1 MASLYLASLYLA
13 SRTVEMGMMVVEL
26 ENRD

>member
-1 MASLYLASLYLA
+1 MASLYLA

>member
-1 MASLYLASLYLA
+1 MASLYLASQ
-13 SRTVEMGMMVVEL
+13 TVEMGMMVVEL